1 MEKVCYVCC
10 EDGGYR
16 VCLCNTVIHE
26 KCFREMVE
34 TVESHSVM
42 CPVCQHD
49 YAKTLMPNKPFIIVK
64 SFGFIFVLGVWAIYV
79 SFVIVTI
86 FPYTT
91 RVSLV
96 DLLFIIVC
104 TIWALCFMWKQV
116 NNIFVYRI
124 APASTQ
130 QNILFS

>member
-34 TVESHSVM
+34 TVESHSVI
-42 CPVCQHD
+42 CPVCQHK
-49 YAKTLMPNKPFIIVK
+49 YAKTLMPNKPFIVVK
-64 SFGFIFVLGVWAIYV
+64 CVGFILMLGVCAIYV
-79 SFVIVTI
+79 SFVIVN
-86 FPYTT
+86 TT
-91 RVSLV
+91 RFSLV
-96 DLLFIIVC
+96 DLLFITVFAN
-104 TIWALCFMWKQV
+104 WVFFSLWQQV
-116 NNIFVYRI
+116 DNIFVYRI

-130 QNILFS
+130 QNNLFS